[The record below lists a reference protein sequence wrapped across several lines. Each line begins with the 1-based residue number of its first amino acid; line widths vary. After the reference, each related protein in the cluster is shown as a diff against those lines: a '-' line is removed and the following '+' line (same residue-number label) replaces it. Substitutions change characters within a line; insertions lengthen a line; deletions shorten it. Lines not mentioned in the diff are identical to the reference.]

1 MASSEKHLTR
11 RHRQRQDKQQPVLR
25 RQEVGRTSN
34 YGLMSSVPIKAGSRR
49 LRVTQRQWQ
58 RFHVQ
63 SRLNWL
69 RRLFGQSTTVSPL
82 KKKRS
87 NRSRRADEP
96 AVKLSLTSEKRQSQ
110 RPSGSK
116 VEQISAA
123 RRRRQS
129 GVKSSPAVD
138 TPRLSRGDATPQ
150 KPSPGDTS
158 PRRRPHSSIR
168 SSSTNKS
175 LAQPPERSKTS
186 KPTAVRSLGKPKR
199 GLGSPLIYGTR
210 LLILGIGLG
219 VVVGTLL
226 SVGNPA
232 SHYRPT
238 ASPTNQASQIKTA
251 VASESLPDAPTAGD
265 RQLSLQ
271 QGEEISSLKTEIRA
285 ALEQYP
291 QLTPGVFILDPDTDA
306 YFDLNGTAAVSS
318 ASTIKIAILVAFFQ
332 DVDAGKI
339 RFDELLTMK
348 AKFIAAGSGNMQ
360 HKFPGSKY
368 TALETATKMITISDN
383 TATNM
388 LIERLGGAEA
398 LNQRFI
404 SWGLTATAIRNQLPD
419 VEGTNTTSAKDL
431 ASLIAFVNQGELVS
445 KPSRDRLLSILRRTE
460 RNHLLPRGL
469 GTGAAIAHKTG
480 FIAAMLADAGLI
492 ELPNG
497 KRYIAAVMVK
507 RPRNDPGAEKLI
519 RQISRIAY
527 QHFSRKPTA
536 SPPTVSEPSA
546 SPDNSIISPIEPLG
560 NSPSTVARS
569 QVQLEGND

>member
-11 RHRQRQDKQQPVLR
+11 RQRQRQHKQQPVLG
-25 RQEVGRTSN
+25 RQEVARTSTDGF
-34 YGLMSSVPIKAGSRR
+34 GLSLPKKAGSRR
-49 LRVTQRQWQ
+49 LRVTLRQWQ
-58 RFHVQ
+58 RFQGQ

-69 RRLFGQSTTVSPL
+69 RRLFGKSANLSPL
-82 KKKRS
+82 EKKRS
-87 NRSRRADEP
+87 DRQRRHDPP
-96 AVKLSLTSEKRQSQ
+96 AVKLSPTSEKPQSQ
-110 RPSGSK
+110 PPSSSK

-123 RRRRQS
+123 RHRRKS
-129 GVKSSPAVD
+129 AVKPSPEVD
-138 TPRLSRGDATPQ
+138 TPPQ
-150 KPSPGDTS
+150 KPSSGDTS
-158 PRRRPHSSIR
+158 PKRRPQSRIR
-168 SSSTNKS
+168 SYRAHKSST
-175 LAQPPERSKTS
+175 QPPERSTTS
-186 KPTAVRSLGKPKR
+186 KPTGVRQLGKSKR

-226 SVGNPA
+226 SIGNPT
-232 SHYRPT
+232 SHDRPT
-238 ASPTNQASQIKTA
+238 ASATNQSSQIKKA
-251 VASESLPDAPTAGD
+251 VASESLADAPRA
-265 RQLSLQ
+265 SELQ
-271 QGEEISSLKTEIRA
+271 ISPKSGEEIAPLKAEITA

-291 QLTPGVFILDPDTDA
+291 KLTPGIFILDPDTDG
-306 YFDLNGTAAVSS
+306 YFDLNGTSAIAS
-318 ASTIKIAILVAFFQ
+318 ASTIKIPILVAFFQ

-339 RFDELLTMK
+339 RPDELLTMK
-348 AKFIAAGSGNMQ
+348 PQFIATGSGNMQ

-398 LNQRFI
+398 LNQRFA

-431 ASLIAFVNQGELVS
+431 ANLIAFVNQGELVS
-445 KPSRDRLLSILRRTE
+445 RQSRLSLLSIMRRTE

-469 GTGAAIAHKTG
+469 GQGATIAHKTG
-480 FIAAMLADAGLI
+480 YIGAMLADAGLI

-507 RPRNDPGAEKLI
+507 RPQNDPRAEKLI

-536 SPPTVSEPSA
+536 SPPTVSEPTA
-546 SPDNSIISPIEPLG
+546 SPDNSIISPIEQLG
-560 NSPSTVARS
+560 NSPSNVARR
-569 QVQLEGND
+569 QLQLGSND